1 MDLKRPHLRYKKQTP
16 RERTWTIHFIAIEKA
31 IKGLILL
38 IVAGKLL
45 TLFNRDV
52 HAWAEDFIDRHG
64 IDLTNRYVH
73 DTLERLVGVGNK
85 QLIAFSVIAF
95 IYAALLFTEGIGLW
109 LQKRWAEYLTA
120 IATALFIPVELYE
133 LYERFTWVRIAILV
147 LNIFVVWYLVTRL
160 RDEKKEGSAT
170 KFTKHNAI
178 AGTRVKICGITNLED
193 AQHAV
198 ESGADELGFNFYE
211 KSPRYISPQ
220 NARAITD
227 KLPSS
232 VFKVGVFVGESID
245 KILKTSEIAGLDA
258 IQLHGD
264 ESYEYVTELH
274 SRTKIE
280 IIKAVR
286 VDPDFDWSNAMDFD
300 AHAIL
305 FDGFSN
311 DEYGGSG
318 NRFDWKIAA
327 DAIVMIP
334 YLYLAGGLSA
344 DNVAEAIKIVRPYA
358 VDVASGV
365 ESSPGKKD
373 PEKVAAFI
381 KAAKEAL

>member
-1 MDLKRPHLRYKKQTP
+1 MNKPHLRYKNQTP
-16 RERTWTIHFIAIEKA
+16 RERTWTIHFISIMKFVKAAVLIAIG
-31 IKGLILL
+31 I
-38 IVAGKLL
+38 KLL

-52 HAWAEDFIDRHG
+52 QEWATDFVTRHG
-64 IDLTNRYVH
+64 IDTANRFVETTLDKLTGIGNRQIVAFS
-73 DTLERLVGVGNK
+73 T
-85 QLIAFSVIAF
+85 IAFS
-95 IYAALLFTEGIGLW
+95 YSALLLTEGIGLW
-109 LQKRWAEYLTA
+109 LQKRSAEYLTA
-120 IATALFIPVELYE
+120 FATALFIPVELYE

-170 KFTKHNAI
+170 EFTKHNAI

-193 AQHAV
+193 ARYAV
-198 ESGADELGFNFYE
+198 ESGADELGFNFYK

-220 NARAITD
+220 NAKAIIE
-227 KLPSS
+227 KLPPS
-232 VFKVGVFVGESID
+232 VFKVGVYVNESI
-245 KILKTSEIAGLDA
+245 KNILRTSKIAGLDA

-264 ESYEYVTELH
+264 ESYEYVTDLH

-286 VDPDFDWSNAMDFD
+286 VDPDFDWRNAMDFD

-318 NRFDWKIAA
+318 NRFDWKIAE
-327 DAIVMIP
+327 DAVVMIP

-344 DNVAEAIKIVRPYA
+344 DNAAEAIRTVRPYA